1 MDVRTVTGFEA
12 QKRILVA
19 DDNLLIRRQVRRI
32 LEADQQIEICAEA
45 EDGAEAVRKAR
56 VFQPDIVLL
65 DVFMPVLSGLAA
77 AREIRKASSDLPIV
91 ILTLYDSA
99 EIQVES
105 KKAGADAFLAKADGP
120 IKLLETIR
128 EVLSH
133 HSGPSDAQKPQSSK
147 N

>member
-1 MDVRTVTGFEA
+1 MTGFKT

-32 LEADQQIEICAEA
+32 LEADQQIEVCAEA
-45 EDGAEAVRKAR
+45 ENGAEAVRKAR

-77 AREIRKASSDLPIV
+77 AREIRRASPDLPIV

-99 EIQVES
+99 EIQMES
-105 KKAGADAFLAKADGP
+105 KKAGADAFLAKGDGA

-128 EVLSH
+128 EVLSY
-133 HSGPSDAQKPQSSK
+133 HSGLSDAQKPRNFTS
-147 N
+147 